1 MRSVARRCRRRLVT
15 AALCLLPCFA
25 FTQQEES
32 SITAVPNRPTIST
45 TAESVQTGVFEIEY
59 GIEAASGHQNLN
71 GLLKFGILKDL
82 ELRFGNIPFERD
94 SAVAGTG
101 DSSAGFKYRFTEQH
115 GKMPTFSLLYTALLP
130 TADKGLSNTG
140 YEHSVA
146 VLLSK
151 DFGQHHFDFN
161 EGVQFS
167 SQTSAAFHHNFLT
180 AVAYSH
186 PLTAKLAWTGELAGT
201 SRMDVAPAT
210 ATVLGALTYNVSP
223 RLVLDGGISNEVI
236 GRPPHVAFI
245 AGVTYSVAD
254 LYRSHRRRQGASE

>member
-1 MRSVARRCRRRLVT
+1 MRSAARRCRRRLVT
-15 AALCLLPCFA
+15 AAVCLLSCFA
-25 FTQQEES
+25 FTQQNS
-32 SITAVPNRPTIST
+32 GITAVPNRPTIST
-45 TAESVQTGVFEIEY
+45 TAESVQSGVFEIEY
-59 GIEAASGHQNLN
+59 GIEEASGHQNVN
-71 GLLKFGILKDL
+71 GLLKFGILKNL
-82 ELRFGNIPFERD
+82 ELRFGNVPFERD

-130 TADKGLSNTG
+130 TARTGLSNTG

-151 DFGQHHFDFN
+151 DFGKHHFDFN
-161 EGVQFS
+161 EGAQFS
-167 SQTSAAFHHNFLT
+167 SQTSAALHHNFLT
-180 AVAYSH
+180 ALAYSH

-201 SRMDVAPAT
+201 SRMDETPAT
-210 ATVLGALTYNVSP
+210 ATVLGALTYNLSP
-223 RLVLDGGISNEVI
+223 RLVLDTGISNEVI

-254 LYRSHRRRQGASE
+254 LYHSHQRRKGASE